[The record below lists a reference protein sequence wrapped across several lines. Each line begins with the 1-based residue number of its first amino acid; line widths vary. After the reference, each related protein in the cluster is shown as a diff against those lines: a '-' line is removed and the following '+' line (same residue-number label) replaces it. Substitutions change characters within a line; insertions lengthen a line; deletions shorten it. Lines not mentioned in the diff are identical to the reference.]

1 MKLTIVGCAGSYP
14 GPESPASCY
23 LVQEEYEGRTW
34 SIILDMGNGAL
45 GALHRYVDPLEIDAV
60 FLSHLHADHCIDM
73 TSYYVLRKYHP
84 TGAQPQLPVWG
95 PRGSE
100 RRLSK
105 AYDLPKGGMTE
116 EFEFH
121 RYDGAVH
128 IGPFTVEAREVE
140 HPVTA
145 YAMRITVGDTV
156 LAYTGDS
163 GVTPVLNEIASR
175 ADLLLSEASF
185 LEGVE
190 NPPALHLTGLEAATL
205 AAEAGVKRLVLTH
218 MPAWHDHERIIAD
231 AHAGPF
237 KGPIHVAE
245 AGATYRI

>member
-23 LVQEEYEGRTW
+23 LVQDEYEGRTW

-121 RYDGAVH
+121 RYGAPIH
-128 IGPFTVEAREVE
+128 IGPFTIEAREVE

-145 YAMRITVGDTV
+145 YAMRITVGDKV

-163 GVTPVLNEIASR
+163 GVTPVLNEIAAH
-175 ADLLLSEASF
+175 ADLLLAEASF
-185 LEGVE
+185 LEGAD
-190 NPPALHLTGLEAATL
+190 NPPALHLTGREAATL
-205 AAEAGVKRLVLTH
+205 ADESGARRLVLTH
-218 MPAWHDHERIIAD
+218 MPAWHDHEQIVAD

-245 AGATYRI
+245 AGATYKI

>member
-14 GPESPASCY
+14 GPDSPASCY
-23 LVQEEYEGRTW
+23 LVQDEYEGRTW
-34 SIILDMGNGAL
+34 SILLDMGNGAL

-84 TGAQPQLPVWG
+84 TGQQPQLPVWG

-100 RRLSK
+100 RRLTK

-121 RYDGAVH
+121 RHDGPVQV
-128 IGPFTVEAREVE
+128 GPFTIETREVE
-140 HPVTA
+140 HPVPA
-145 YAMRITVGDTV
+145 YAMRISVGDKV

-163 GVTPVLNEIASR
+163 GVTPVLTEIASN

-190 NPPALHLTGLEAATL
+190 NPPALHLTGLDAAKL
-205 AAEAGVKRLVLTH
+205 ADEAGVKRLVLTH

-231 AHAGPF
+231 AHSGPF
-237 KGPIHVAE
+237 NGPIHVAE